1 MVIIRPV
8 LIAQLTPL
16 WCALRNG
23 KKRYLTTIKSDNA
36 MTSFS
41 YKQALLGGVAVAAVV
56 TVASLLYIFQTARPT
71 IMADAG
77 LAEPPSMSQ
86 PAMANTA
93 SPTMKTTAPVAP
105 ANAGLA
111 SAALTV
117 EEMLRLP
124 DLNPDYATFGDRV
137 SEIRARRNGQDTDVA
152 ALYASSQ
159 KTAAWQSVDSV
170 SDEVPLT
177 DEERFDGREFIQ
189 IDPLKIESLVPG
201 DTLEIEIAQNN
212 ARYQARIDRVEV
224 QLENNVTWFG
234 HLENVAGA
242 ENDTNVV
249 FTRGTSLLTAGI
261 TTPNGHFELEARN
274 GEGWIASSATLFKE
288 VDTVMEVPK
297 DELAKSP
304 SVSKEALTQKPEGIQ
319 FAKNN
324 DKGSRH
330 E

>member
-1 MVIIRPV
+1 MKSYSLKR
-8 LIAQLTPL
+8 
-16 WCALRNG
+16 ALV
-23 KKRYLTTIKSDNA
+23 A
-36 MTSFS
+36 
-41 YKQALLGGVAVAAVV
+41 GVAVVA
-56 TVASLLYIFQTARPT
+56 VASLLYVFQSSRPT
-71 IMADAG
+71 TTAPHAG
-77 LAEPPSMSQ
+77 VAAPQSMSL
-86 PAMANTA
+86 PATA
-93 SPTMKTTAPVAP
+93 IVVTPPMKTMSPVAP
-105 ANAGLA
+105 ANTGLT
-111 SAALTV
+111 STSLTV

-124 DLNPDYATFGDRV
+124 DTNPDYATFGDRV

-152 ALYASSQ
+152 ALYAASQ
-159 KTAAWQSVDSV
+159 KAAAWQSVDSV
-170 SDEVPLT
+170 SDQVPLT

-201 DTLEIEIAQNN
+201 DMLEIEIAQNN
-212 ARYQARIDRVEV
+212 AKYQARIDRVEV

-234 HLENVAGA
+234 HLENVPGA

-297 DELAKSP
+297 DELSKTP
-304 SVSKEALTQKPEGIQ
+304 SVSKEALTQKPDGIQ

-324 DKGSRH
+324 
-330 E
+330 